1 MENTKILEIK
11 NCKKKFENEY
21 VLNGID
27 LSVEKGQVLSII
39 GRSGCGKTTLLRI
52 CTFLEKMDDGVL
64 YYNNDEVIKSIDGKS
79 IYDTNKLNSAR
90 NYFELVFQ
98 SYNLFPH
105 WNVMKNVTDAPVSVQ
120 KRDREEVHNTAIKY
134 LKKMGIE
141 DKINAYPGEL
151 SGGQKQRV
159 AIARALTMEPEI
171 IFFDEP
177 TSALDPEST
186 KDVLYAIKELAEEK
200 RTMVIVTHEMN
211 FAKDV
216 SDIVVF
222 MDGGMIVEEAT
233 PAILFSNPSDDRTKK
248 FLHSYLN

>member
-11 NCKKKFENEY
+11 NCKKKFENNY
-21 VLNGID
+21 VLDGIN
-27 LSVEKGQVLSII
+27 LSVEKGDVLSII

-52 CTFLEKMDDGVL
+52 CTFLEKMDEGELL
-64 YYNNDEVIKSIDGKS
+64 YNGLEVVKSANCKS
-79 IYDTNKLNSAR
+79 IYDSNKLNDAR

-105 WNVMKNVTDAPVSVQ
+105 WNVIKNVTDAPMSVQ
-120 KRDREEVHNTAIKY
+120 KRDKEEVYDTAIKY

-141 DKINAYPGEL
+141 DKINAYPCEL

-186 KDVLYAIKELAEEK
+186 SDVLYAIKELAEDK
-200 RTMVIVTHEMN
+200 RTMVIVTHEMS

-216 SDIVVF
+216 SDKVVF
-222 MDGGMIVEEAT
+222 MEGGMIVEENV
-233 PAILFSNPSDDRTKK
+233 PSIMFSNPNDYRTKK
-248 FLHSYLN
+248 FLQSYLN